1 MATIDLLRSDSLQ
14 LKQAQSY
21 RVIGAQLA
29 AYLRQ
34 RSDAAPSAAR
44 LQALVA
50 DLAASH
56 AELTVPLKE
65 LVSRPGF
72 QALVPRAGS
81 ASGALQRDALLQEL
95 SSTFASPV
103 VAALAELL
111 NGFLDLPAE
120 AAEQTPPSTTVEPPA
135 PAASAPAPQ
144 PPPTRPLRS
153 RWLVLLSVITAL
165 LGAGA
170 VAMLQHPSV
179 CRPLGLCGTS
189 EPEPSPEP
197 PAVSTASEQ
206 ALSAARRAE
215 QALRRATTLGAYQ
228 AALSQLEQ
236 ELLKL
241 SGDPLTSEQ
250 QGRREQLQQAAT
262 EARQVLAG
270 EERDQQRLQRATEAL
285 TAARQGSGEEQA
297 AQIRSAQQEL
307 DAIPPRSF
315 SFSEASRLRE
325 ELEVLIRQPTT
336 PPEPQQQP
344 VAPGGALPESPAS
357 RRSPVAPPP
366 PSQSN
371 SAPYRS
377 EPLF

>member
-1 MATIDLLRSDSLQ
+1 MQ
-14 LKQAQSY
+14 FEQAQSY
-21 RVIGAQLA
+21 RVIGARLA

-56 AELTVPLKE
+56 TELTVPLKE

-111 NGFLDLPAE
+111 NGFLDLPPE
-120 AAEQTPPSTTVEPPA
+120 AAAQTPPSTMLEPPA
-135 PAASAPAPQ
+135 PAVPAPAPQ

-170 VAMLQHPSV
+170 VAMFQHPSV
-179 CRPLGLCGTS
+179 CRPLGLCAAT

-325 ELEVLIRQPTT
+325 ELEALIRQPT

-344 VAPGGALPESPAS
+344 AAPGGALPESPVP